1 MARVSSGTRGQGT
14 PPTYPGTYS
23 GYGSTRADSMGQP
36 ISTYA
41 FQTAQ
46 QNRAYAVK
54 QAQTSM
60 LGKVANG

>member
-1 MARVSSGTRGQGT
+1 
-14 PPTYPGTYS
+14 
-23 GYGSTRADSMGQP
+23 MGQP